1 MNLKRIAASA
11 ASFILL
17 FGMCGFSI
25 YDGSDNYA
33 PFTAYADEYDNDD
46 YDYDDDEYD
55 FDFVDEY
62 DYDLEDEDIEIDEI
76 ELNDSGDNEINVN
89 ADISDNAAVPRKRRH
104 NVVSSFVISLLIGLV
119 SALIVVSIMKSSMKS
134 VHKKT
139 GATDYRKEN
148 SFKLEKNT
156 DTFLYK
162 RVEKT
167 AKPKTNPTNN
177 K

>member
-11 ASFILL
+11 ASFIVL
-17 FGMCGFSI
+17 FGMCSFGG
-25 YDGSDNYA
+25 YDSSDSFT
-33 PFTAYADEYDNDD
+33 PFTAFADENDND
-46 YDYDDDEYD
+46 DYDDDEYD

-62 DYDLEDEDIEIDEI
+62 DYDLEDEDIDGGEIV
-76 ELNDSGDNEINVN
+76 LNDAGDNEINVN
-89 ADISDNAAVPRKRRH
+89 ADISNNEAVPRKRRH

-119 SALIVVSIMKSSMKS
+119 SALIAVSIMKSSMRS

-139 GATDYRKEN
+139 GATDYRKED

-167 AKPKTNPTNN
+167 AIPKTNPTNS

>member
-11 ASFILL
+11 ASFIVL

-25 YDGSDNYA
+25 FDGSESFA
-33 PFTAYADEYDNDD
+33 PLTAFADEYDND
-46 YDYDDDEYD
+46 DYDDDEYD

-167 AKPKTNPTNN
+167 AIPKTNPTNN

>member
-11 ASFILL
+11 ASLVVL
-17 FGMCGFSI
+17 FGMYGFAG
-25 YDGSDNYA
+25 YDDA
-33 PFTAYADEYDNDD
+33 EIREPFTAYADEYDNDD
-46 YDYDDDEYD
+46 YDEEYD

-62 DYDLEDEDIEIDEI
+62 DYDLEDEDIDEI
-76 ELNDSGDNEINVN
+76 ELNDAGDNEINVN
-89 ADISDNAAVPRKRRH
+89 ADISENSSVPRKRKH
-104 NVVSSFVISLLIGLV
+104 NVVSSFLISLIIGLV
-119 SALIVVSIMKSSMKS
+119 SALIVVSIMKSSMRS

-148 SFKLEKNT
+148 SFKLEKNS

-167 AKPKTNPTNN
+167 AIPKTNPTNS

>member
-11 ASFILL
+11 ASFIVL

-46 YDYDDDEYD
+46 YDDEYD

-89 ADISDNAAVPRKRRH
+89 ADISDNAAVPGKRRH

-167 AKPKTNPTNN
+167 AIPKTNPTNN